1 MKQFF
6 LPICLAVSGF
16 SYAAG
21 VGQPLDYADSLEEF
35 YNPGRGFYR
44 PVGLHLT
51 EAGNKPASTWGDLVH
66 LRVDIGAFSSNA
78 VLSVSGIDTVRG
90 KSQPLTEDAI
100 DALSKT
106 LAGIR
111 SRGKMAVLRV
121 CYDPWYNGASKPEPS
136 DQNQVLEHLRQLA
149 PVYNEN
155 SDVLLAVELGMY
167 GPWGEMHTSR
177 LGTNENIAQA
187 LQTLLC
193 ATNPDVRVLV
203 RRPDIIATWM
213 GLAKKEFVVGSPA
226 FEAAAAAKGDTM
238 FRAGMFNDGYL
249 GSSSD
254 LGTTDGSLTRDMMVN
269 WLQVYSASVP
279 YGGELVA
286 NYNGDK
292 PINTPAYLS
301 DEGFRTH
308 TCYLNYEWHQPTILG
323 WKDVVMAEVD
333 EEYDGTDGYLYVNNH
348 LGYRFVLRNS
358 VLPDTVLN
366 GELNLQFDIQNVG
379 FGNVCFDN
387 QLSVVLAGP
396 DTVEL
401 QPVIP
406 VASSAIKSRS
416 TASGD
421 GTNHIQLQIHLP
433 EQMVAGDYQVY
444 LRLSRYADFK
454 TDNNYQC
461 IRFANKKEQYN
472 EQLGANLVGSLC
484 VNTSSVGATS
494 NVVSS
499 KARCWQIGSYLY
511 TKGVKKLLVYD
522 VRGRLLFNGDIED
535 GKVLKVVPQKVVYR
549 VVECF

>member
-21 VGQPLDYADSLEEF
+21 VGQPLDYTDSLEEF

-51 EAGNKPASTWGDLVH
+51 KAGNKPASTWGDLVH

-78 VLSVSGIDTVRG
+78 VLSVSGTDTVRG

-269 WLQVYSASVP
+269 WLQVYSAPVP

-358 VLPDTVLN
+358 VLSDTVLN

-421 GTNHIQLQIHLP
+421 GTNHIQLKIHLP

-499 KARCWQIGSYLY
+499 KASCWQIGSYLY